1 MIAVGGQALTV
12 AGNTTACPQCHE
24 PMRAVPLEGHYGP
37 KVPVDLCPH
46 CNLVWFD
53 EFESVRLSGLG
64 WVTLLREMQ
73 AAVADAFTGAL
84 KAKLGCPRCNG
95 TLKPVH
101 NLTRFGRFASLE
113 CPGRHGHLQ
122 TFSLLL
128 AERGMVRPLAHA
140 DWQAL
145 REESRE
151 PSCLNCGAGIS
162 PGTDRCAHC
171 ESPLVAIDMP
181 RLMAAL
187 LIRHAEPLPYEAAGR
202 VTWPCHGCG
211 AALAPNETAR
221 CEHCHH
227 PVVVPSFVDLKPL
240 LDTIEPLLR
249 AARPREARPHGEKLR
264 AMRGDYT
271 ATAAYRYMR
280 HLFQPESLLPSG
292 QGWIALA
299 ALAAFVGWMVLR

>member
-1 MIAVGGQALTV
+1 
-12 AGNTTACPQCHE
+12 
-24 PMRAVPLEGHYGP
+24 MRAVPLEGHYGP
-37 KVPVDLCPH
+37 KVPTDLCPH

-64 WVTLLREMQ
+64 WVGLLREMQ
-73 AAVADAFTGAL
+73 AAVAGAFTGPL
-84 KAKLGCPRCNG
+84 KTSLGCPRCAAA
-95 TLKPVH
+95 LKPVH
-101 NLTRFGRFASLE
+101 NLTRFGRFAALE
-113 CPGRHGHLQ
+113 CPSRHGHLQ

-128 AERGMVRPLAHA
+128 AERGMVRALTRA

-145 REESRE
+145 QQEKREAA
-151 PSCLNCGAGIS
+151 CLNCGARVA
-162 PGTDRCAHC
+162 PGHDRCAHC
-171 ESPLVAIDMP
+171 DSPLVAIDMP

-187 LIRHAEPLPYEAAGR
+187 LVRHAEPLAYEGAER
-202 VTWPCHGCG
+202 VAWTCRGCG

-240 LDTIEPLLR
+240 LDTVEPLLR
-249 AARPREARPHGEKLR
+249 AARPREARPHGERLR
-264 AMRGDYT
+264 ALRGDHT

-292 QGWIALA
+292 QGWLTLALA
-299 ALAAFVGWMVLR
+299 LFLAWLLFG